1 MATVIFKALGGKAEI
16 HASANDPKGAF
27 KALSMLQELFSE
39 EKCGCCNS
47 ENIFFNVRPVD
58 NGEYYEMKC
67 RDCNAQLSFGQHK
80 TGGTLFVKRWDK
92 DNHAP
97 MPNGGWYIYQGGNQ
111 QQGGYQGAPQQG
123 GYQQPQQGG
132 YQQGAPQ
139 QQYPQQGGHQPQQG
153 GWGQQRQQPPMNPP
167 PAQSGDI
174 PF

>member
-16 HASANDPKGAF
+16 HATANDPKGAF
-27 KALSMLQELFSE
+27 KVLATLQDLFSE
-39 EKCGCCNS
+39 EVCGCCKS
-47 ENIFFNVRPVD
+47 PNINFNVRPVD

-67 RDCNAQLSFGQHK
+67 RECNAQLSFGQHK

-111 QQGGYQGAPQQG
+111 QGGGQQGYQQPQQQG
-123 GYQQPQQGG
+123 GYQQPQQ
-132 YQQGAPQ
+132 
-139 QQYPQQGGHQPQQG
+139 QYPQQGGQQPQQG
-153 GWGQQRQQPPMNPP
+153 GWGGQQRQQPPMNPP
-167 PAQSGDI
+167 PPQSGSDI